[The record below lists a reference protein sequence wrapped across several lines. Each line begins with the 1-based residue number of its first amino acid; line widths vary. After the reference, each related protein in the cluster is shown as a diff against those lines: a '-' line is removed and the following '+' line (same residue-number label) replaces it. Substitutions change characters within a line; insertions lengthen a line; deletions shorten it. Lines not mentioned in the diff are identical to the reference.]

1 MRQQREIV
9 NTKQRRL
16 MPQVDSKSRHAIT
29 INKKPEEVYAFVR
42 NFENLLKVL
51 KGFVDIKMI
60 SETVSQWKVQSKTG
74 FDLSWTAQ
82 ITEEIPNEK
91 ISWASPQS
99 FTSSEVKIKGSVW
112 FIKAPANLGTIV
124 SLAMDY
130 DIIGGKASE
139 WVAFFSGE
147 DPDTLAQTNL
157 KRLKAYLE
165 TGEIATTEGQ
175 PSGRE
180 EVFPTETTH

>member
-1 MRQQREIV
+1 MRQQHELLRENNRNI
-9 NTKQRRL
+9 

-29 INKKPEEVYAFVR
+29 INKSSEEVYSFIR
-42 NFENLLKVL
+42 DFENLTKIL
-51 KGFVDIKMI
+51 KGFVDIRML
-60 SETVSQWKVQSKTG
+60 SESVSQWKVQSKTG

-82 ITEEIPNEK
+82 ITEEVPNEK

-130 DIIGGKASE
+130 DIIGGKAAE

-180 EVFPTETTH
+180 EISPAETH